1 MTTTPHTRHRDDDRG
16 SVAVFFV
23 LAVTAVA
30 LMVGLA
36 VDYSG
41 MIKARGHAYLIAGE
55 AARTGGQQVD
65 LTAAQTGTSMA
76 VDPGPA
82 IAAATDYLTAAG
94 TTGTAT
100 VDAGGEVL
108 IVTTSET
115 YEPRFLGAFGV
126 GPLTVDGHGQARLA
140 RVVEGA
146 EQ

>member
-1 MTTTPHTRHRDDDRG
+1 MTTPPTPLHRDDRG
-16 SVAVFFV
+16 SVAVFFI
-23 LAVTAVA
+23 LAVTSIA

-41 MIKARGHAYLIAGE
+41 MIKARGHAYLVAGE
-55 AARTGGQQVD
+55 AARAGGQQVD
-65 LTAAQTGTSMA
+65 LTGAQTGASVG
-76 VDPGPA
+76 VDPALA
-82 IAAATDYLTAAG
+82 IAAATDYLGSAG
-94 TTGTAT
+94 TSGTAD

-108 IVTTSET
+108 TVTTTET

-126 GPLTVDGHGQARLA
+126 GPLSVEGHGQARLA